1 MRFGLGL
8 MGYHGCW
15 EDAAFAEKHGFSSA
29 GFVDSPLLGGETFA
43 CMALAANTTTTMR
56 LGSLLAIPSSRSA
69 PTTAQG
75 IATVNR
81 LAPGRTFLALGTG
94 FTSRSV
100 FGLPP
105 VPIASFAA
113 FAQECRGLLS
123 GEEVMHDGKPVRFR
137 QREGDYIELEQR
149 TPVYIGADAPKALRV
164 AGETGDGWVCS
175 LMFANVMENAAEVFA
190 SSFATVKE
198 AARGAGRDLEGAEA
212 IWSTT
217 LCVLEPGERATDPRV
232 LERVGAH
239 AMMPFH
245 AYADNPETAE
255 FLPPPIQARLSVY
268 RSEVLE
274 RLGVGPERLHQETH
288 RGHLSHLLEGE
299 ARVLTDEIVKMTTL
313 TGSAEEIVGSLQAL
327 EAAGLT
333 DLALWFP
340 PRTTRYGVREVAVKL
355 MPLL

>member
-1 MRFGLGL
+1 MQFGLGL

-15 EDAAFAEKHGFSSA
+15 DDAAFAEAHGFASA

-43 CMALAANTTTTMR
+43 CMALAARETTTLR

-75 IATVNR
+75 IATINR

-94 FTSRSV
+94 FTSRST

-105 VPIASFAA
+105 IPTATLASFAR
-113 FAQECRGLLS
+113 ECRGLLD
-123 GEEVMHDGKPVRFR
+123 GEEIEYEGKPVRFR
-137 QREGDYIELEQR
+137 QREGDYIDLEQR
-149 TPVYIGADAPKALRV
+149 TPLFIGADAPKALRV

-175 LMFANVMENAAEVFA
+175 LMFANVMENAADVFA
-190 SSFATVKE
+190 SSFAVVKD
-198 AARGAGRDLEGAEA
+198 AARAAGRNLDSAEA

-217 LCVLEPGERATDPRV
+217 LCVLRPGERATDPRV

-245 AYADNPETAE
+245 AYADNPASAE
-255 FLPPPIQARLSVY
+255 FLPPPIQERLPIY
-268 RSEVLE
+268 RSEVID
-274 RLGVGPERLHQETH
+274 RFGVGPERLHQESH
-288 RGHLSHLLEGE
+288 RGHLSHVLEGE
-299 ARVLTDEIVKMTTL
+299 AKVLTDEIIRMTTL
-313 TGSAEEIVGSLQAL
+313 TGTAEEIVERLRAL

-333 DLALWFP
+333 NVSLWFP
-340 PRTTRYGVREVAVKL
+340 PRTTRDGVRDVAEQI

>member
-1 MRFGLGL
+1 MQFGLGL

-15 EDAAFAEKHGFSSA
+15 EDAAFAEAHGFASA

-43 CMALAANTTTTMR
+43 CMALAAGTTTRLR

-94 FTSRSV
+94 FTSRST

-105 VPIASFAA
+105 IPTAALAA
-113 FAQECRGLLS
+113 FARSAGAFSTEARSRTRGSLS
-123 GEEVMHDGKPVRFR
+123 ASASARATTSSSSIALR
-137 QREGDYIELEQR
+137 
-149 TPVYIGADAPKALRV
+149 VYIGADAPKALRV
-164 AGETGDGWVCS
+164 AGEVGDGWVCS

-190 SSFATVKE
+190 ELVRDVKD
-198 AARGAGRDLEGAEA
+198 AARAAGRNLDGAEA

-217 LCVLEPGERATDPRV
+217 LCVLEPGERPTDPRV

-245 AYADNPETAE
+245 AYADNPGSAE
-255 FLPPPIQARLSVY
+255 FLPPQIQKRLPIYQ
-268 RSEVLE
+268 SEVLD
-274 RLGVGPERLHQETH
+274 RLGVGPERSPPGNPPGPPLPPARRRGTGAH
-288 RGHLSHLLEGE
+288 RRDRPHDDADRQRRGDRRAAPR
-299 ARVLTDEIVKMTTL
+299 AR
-313 TGSAEEIVGSLQAL
+313 GG
-327 EAAGLT
+327 GLT
-333 DLALWFP
+333 NISIWFP
-340 PRTTRYGVREVAVKL
+340 PRTTRDGVRDVAEKI

>member
-1 MRFGLGL
+1 MQFGLGL
-8 MGYHGCW
+8 MGYRGCW
-15 EDAAFAEKHGFSSA
+15 DDAAFAEAHGFASA

-43 CMALAANTTTTMR
+43 CMALAANATTTLR
-56 LGSLLAIPSSRSA
+56 VGSLLGIPSSRSA

-75 IATVNR
+75 IATINR

-94 FTSRSV
+94 FTSRST

-105 VPIASFAA
+105 VPTASLAA
-113 FAQECRGLLS
+113 FARECRGLLD
-123 GEEVMHDGKPVRFR
+123 GDEIMHEGQPVRFR
-137 QREGDYIELEQR
+137 QREGDYIELEHR
-149 TPVYIGADAPKALRV
+149 TPVYVGADAPKALRV

-175 LMFANVMENAAEVFA
+175 LMFANVMENAPEVFA
-190 SSFATVKE
+190 SSFATVKD
-198 AARGAGRDLEGAEA
+198 AARAAGRSLEGAEA

-217 LCVLEPGERATDPRV
+217 LCVLEPGERPTDPRV

-245 AYADNPETAE
+245 AYADNPGSAE
-255 FLPPPIQARLSVY
+255 FLPPPIQDRLATY

-274 RLGVGPERLHQETH
+274 RFGVGPERLHQETH

-299 ARVLTDEIVKMTTL
+299 AQVLTDEIVRMTTL
-313 TGSAEEIVGSLQAL
+313 TGSAGEIAERLRAL

-333 DLALWFP
+333 NISIWFP
-340 PRTTRYGVREVAVKL
+340 PRTTRAGVLEVAEKI

>member
-1 MRFGLGL
+1 MQFGLGL

-15 EDAAFAEKHGFSSA
+15 EDAAFAEAHGFASA

-43 CMALAANTTTTMR
+43 CMALAANATRTMR

-75 IATVNR
+75 IATINR

-105 VPIASFAA
+105 VPITSFAA
-113 FAQECRGLLS
+113 FARECRGLLD
-123 GEEVMHDGKPVRFR
+123 GAEVVHEGKPVRFR
-137 QREGDYIELEQR
+137 QREEDYIELEHR
-149 TPVYIGADAPKALRV
+149 TPVYIGADAPKALQV
-164 AGETGDGWVCS
+164 AGEVGDGWVCS

-190 SSFATVKE
+190 SSFATVKG
-198 AARGAGRDLEGAEA
+198 AAREAGRSLEGAET

-217 LCVLEPGERATDPRV
+217 LCVLEPGERPTSPRV

-245 AYADNPETAE
+245 AYADNPASAE
-255 FLPPPIQARLSVY
+255 FLPPPIQERLPLY

-274 RLGVGPERLHQETH
+274 RFGVGPERLHQETH
-288 RGHLSHLLEGE
+288 RGHLSHPLEGE
-299 ARVLTDEIVKMTTL
+299 AKVLTDEIVRMTTL
-313 TGSAEEIVGSLQAL
+313 TGSAEEIVARLRAL

-333 DLALWFP
+333 NISLWFP
-340 PRTTRYGVREVAVKL
+340 PRIMRAGVREVAEKL